1 MKVAKL
7 LPKAV
12 IAKMT
17 PSENKKLET
26 LEKNFTKTG
35 DEMKEAQA
43 AASQAMRKEM
53 AAGHVGKR
61 SAPVQR
67 LINKGF
73 KAEFLAFK
81 AADALRDY
89 KDAMRVKYA

>member
-1 MKVAKL
+1 MKFAKP

-12 IAKMT
+12 LGRMT
-17 PSENKKLET
+17 PPENKKLAT

-43 AASQAMRKEM
+43 AASKAMRKEM
-53 AAGHVGKR
+53 AAGHVGKH

-67 LINKGF
+67 
-73 KAEFLAFK
+73 LAFK

-89 KDAMRVKYA
+89 KDAMRAKYA

>member
-1 MKVAKL
+1 MKVAKP

-12 IAKMT
+12 MAKMT
-17 PSENKKLET
+17 PSENKTLET

-61 SAPVQR
+61 SAPVQL

-89 KDAMRVKYA
+89 KDAMRAKYA

>member
-1 MKVAKL
+1 MAKP
-7 LPKAV
+7 LPKSV
-12 IAKMT
+12 LGKMT
-17 PSENKKLET
+17 LSEQKKLAT
-26 LEKNFTKTG
+26 LEKKYDTTG
-35 DEMKEAQA
+35 NEMKEAQSA
-43 AASQAMRKEM
+43 AGKAMRKEM

-73 KAEFLAFK
+73 KAEFVAFK

-89 KDAMRVKYA
+89 KEEMQKKYT